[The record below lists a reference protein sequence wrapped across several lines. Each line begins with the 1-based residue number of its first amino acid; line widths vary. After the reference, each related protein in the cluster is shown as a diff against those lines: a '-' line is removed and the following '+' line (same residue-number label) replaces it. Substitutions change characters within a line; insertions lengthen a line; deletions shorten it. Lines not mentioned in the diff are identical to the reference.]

1 MSDCRADFDLTGAI
15 KLVKALD
22 KMGKSPQK
30 AVTRG
35 ASAGAT
41 VARKA
46 YKAAPVPVGETGNL
60 LRAVKSVKKSRHKF
74 KRRQRGVAM
83 YDITWPEDMNAV
95 LQKPVK
101 NPGEAG
107 STATKN
113 GHAYYPNSIEYGF
126 LTRSKGGGYSYVPG
140 KHIVRT
146 QLEQA
151 EPQVGAVTVN
161 VLEKELDKLWQEAK
175 HK

>member
-1 MSDCRADFDLTGAI
+1 MSRCEVQFDTRGI
-15 KLVKALD
+15 VKLVKMLD
-22 KMGKSPQK
+22 KAGKSSQK
-30 AVTRG
+30 AVTKG
-35 ASAGAT
+35 ANAGAT

-46 YKAAPVPVGETGNL
+46 YRSAPVPVGETGYL
-60 LRAVKSVKKSRHKF
+60 QQAVKSVKKNRHKF

-83 YDITWPEDMNAV
+83 YDITWPDDMNDV

-107 STATKN
+107 SKATKG

-140 KHIVRT
+140 THIVRS
-146 QLEQA
+146 QMDAAQS
-151 EPQVGAVTVN
+151 QVGNAIVHAM
-161 VLEKELDKLWQEAK
+161 EKELDKLWQEAT